1 MHCFDTR
8 WRCMLTFS
16 SHRQFTCFAQRAIN
30 KRTKL
35 LRSLLS
41 FSHTFPRFFLS
52 ISLSLSRFTDQV
64 DPSSRVERPRSTLAS
79 LTSEFSA
86 GFRSA
91 SAAAAVA
98 RRTRAD
104 TRSSGGYDLKGRRAR
119 FNKSNTTDRQMKH
132 ARTENGATKRARANT
147 SLLLP
152 VCLPACLP
160 ACLLPG
166 CLVRRRTA
174 RGPHVVCLAS
184 GLFTCWLSVYAFP
197 SLFLAD
203 RLPPLPR
210 PGTDDSQFPLPCALS
225 FSFFVGIVDS
235 FVSFSLSLSHLSSLS
250 FPLSICL
257 SCCLSASIHGAE

>member
-1 MHCFDTR
+1 
-8 WRCMLTFS
+8 MLTFS
-16 SHRQFTCFAQRAIN
+16 SHQQFTCFAQRAIN

-52 ISLSLSRFTDQV
+52 ISLSLPRFTDQV
-64 DPSSRVERPRSTLAS
+64 DPSSRSERPRSTLAS

-104 TRSSGGYDLKGRRAR
+104 TRLSGGYDLKGRRAR

-160 ACLLPG
+160 ACLPPAWLPRSAANSPRPPR
-166 CLVRRRTA
+166 CLSREWPVYMLTL
-174 RGPHVVCLAS
+174 CLR
-184 GLFTCWLSVYAFP
+184 V
-197 SLFLAD
+197 SL
-203 RLPPLPR
+203 PLPSR
-210 PGTDDSQFPLPCALS
+210 
-225 FSFFVGIVDS
+225 
-235 FVSFSLSLSHLSSLS
+235 SS
-250 FPLSICL
+250 PTPP
-257 SCCLSASIHGAE
+257 AAWH